1 MSGIVSYSG
10 LTTKIMAMRS
20 RLLTRD
26 ELHEVTMQENVPAV
40 VSYLKKKPAYSGI
53 LEIVVPSEIHRGQ
66 VEPILRET
74 VYRDFNKIY
83 LFANQEQRQFLKAY
97 FMRYEVYFLKECL
110 ARLFDQNHTP
120 VDVTPF
126 ETYFHRLSP
135 LRFKQLRSA
144 ESMGEFLEILKNTKY
159 YAPLCRVM
167 HLDRKSLFDYEAALD
182 LYSFSCFW
190 KEKDVIADGVD
201 REELTEILGSKF
213 EMLNMQ
219 WIYRCK
225 RYYKMSRAEIFSI
238 LIPLN
243 YHISKKELTEMVD
256 AEDLPALIRCMEK
269 SFYGHAFGAADPER
283 IEADY
288 SAYMKKILKKGSRRE
303 PYSLAT
309 IYSYLYTKEHEVD
322 ELIIA
327 LECVRYKVA
336 GPDAMRHLLV
346 R

>member
-1 MSGIVSYSG
+1 
-10 LTTKIMAMRS
+10 MAMRS
-20 RLLTRD
+20 RLLTVD
-26 ELHEVTMQENVPAV
+26 ELREVTQQENVPAV
-40 VSYLKKKPAYSGI
+40 VSYLKGKPAYSSI
-53 LEIVVPSEIHRGQ
+53 LENIVPSEIHRGQ

-74 VYRDFNKIY
+74 VYRDFYKIY
-83 LFANQEQRQFLKAY
+83 LFANQEQRRFLKLY

-120 VDVTPF
+120 VDVAPF
-126 ETYFHRLSP
+126 EKYFHRLSS
-135 LRFKQLRSA
+135 LRFELLRAA
-144 ESMGEFLEILKNTKY
+144 ESIDEFLGILKNTGY
-159 YAPLCRVM
+159 YAPLNHVRQFE
-167 HLDRKSLFDYEAALD
+167 RKSLFDYEAVLD

-190 KEKDVIADGVD
+190 NAKDTITNSTDC
-201 REELTEILGSKF
+201 RELTEILGSKF

-225 RYYKMSRAEIFSI
+225 RYYQMSAAEIFSI

-243 YHISKKELTEMVD
+243 YHISKSELTDMVN
-256 AEDLPALIRCMEK
+256 AEDLPTLLSRMK
-269 SFYGHAFGAADPER
+269 NSFYGHTFETIDPDR

-309 IYSYLYTKEHEVD
+309 IYAYLYTKEHEVD

-327 LECVRYKVA
+327 LECVRYNVA
-336 GPDAMRHLLV
+336 GSDAMRHLLV

>member
-1 MSGIVSYSG
+1 
-10 LTTKIMAMRS
+10 MAMRS
-20 RLLTRD
+20 RLLSAD
-26 ELHEVTMQENVPAV
+26 ELRELTQQENVQAV
-40 VSYLKKKPAYSGI
+40 AAYLKRKPAYKSI
-53 LEIVVPSEIHRGQ
+53 LGDIVPSEIHRGQ
-66 VEPILRET
+66 LEPILRET
-74 VYRDFNKIY
+74 VYRDFYKIY
-83 LFANQEQRQFLKAY
+83 LFADQDQRRFLKLY

-120 VDVTPF
+120 VEVTPF
-126 ETYFHRLSP
+126 EKYFHRISS
-135 LRFKQLRSA
+135 LRFDQLRCA
-144 ESMGEFLEILKNTKY
+144 ESIDAFLRILKNTGY
-159 YAPLCRVM
+159 YAPLNRIS
-167 HLDRKSLFDYEAALD
+167 HLERKGLFDYEAALD

-190 KEKDVIADGVD
+190 NAKDTLTDKLD
-201 REELTEILGSKF
+201 RMELTEILGSKF

-225 RYYKMSRAEIFSI
+225 RYYQMSGAEIFSI

-243 YHISKKELTEMVD
+243 YHISKSELTGMVN
-256 AEDLPALIRCMEK
+256 AGDLPTLLTCMK
-269 SFYGHAFGAADPER
+269 NSYYGHVFETIDPNR

-288 SAYMKKILKKGSRRE
+288 SAYMKKILRKGSRRE

-309 IYSYLYTKEHEVD
+309 IYAYLYTKEHEVD

>member
-20 RLLTRD
+20 RMLTRE
-26 ELHEVTMQENVPAV
+26 ELREVTQQENVPAV
-40 VSYLKKKPAYSGI
+40 VAYLKKKPAYSKV
-53 LEIVVPSEIHRGQ
+53 LEHIVPSEIHRGQ
-66 VEPILRET
+66 VEPVLRET
-74 VYRDFNKIY
+74 VYRDFYKIY

-97 FMRYEVYFLKECL
+97 FMRYEVFYLKECL

-120 VDVTPF
+120 VDVAPF
-126 ETYFHRLSP
+126 EKYFRKLSHLP
-135 LRFKQLRSA
+135 FEQLKSA
-144 ESMGEFLEILKNTKY
+144 ESIGEFLPLLENTRY
-159 YAPLCRVM
+159 FAPLNRVRQFE
-167 HLDRKSLFDYEAALD
+167 HPGLFDYEAALD
-182 LYSFSCFW
+182 QYSFSCFW
-190 KEKDVIADGVD
+190 KAKDTISDSVD
-201 REELTEILGSKF
+201 RNELTEILGSKF

-219 WIYRCK
+219 WIYRCR
-225 RYYKMSRAEIFSI
+225 RYYQMSRAEIFAL

-243 YHISKKELTEMVD
+243 YHISKKDLTAMVD
-256 AEDLPALIRCMEK
+256 AEDLPSLIRMMGE
-269 SFYGHAFGAADPER
+269 SFYGHAFGTMDPEK

-288 SAYMKKILKKGSRRE
+288 SAYMKKILKKGSKRE

-309 IYSYLYTKEHEVD
+309 IYAYLYTKEHEVD

-327 LECVRYKVA
+327 LECVRYSVA